1 MRNLDLTI
9 RAEGDFKCWWKGWW
23 SYGWVYSLTRAFQ
36 FVWRMVCLGLGGGGD
51 WNRASGEAL
60 EISQFRAGMLV
71 TWPSGGC
78 GEGEE

>member
-1 MRNLDLTI
+1 M
-9 RAEGDFKCWWKGWW
+9 
-23 SYGWVYSLTRAFQ
+23 
-36 FVWRMVCLGLGGGGD
+36 CLGLGGGGD